1 MVIFDFVRRLVIIR
15 FMLVV
20 FMFWQLFFGD
30 IVMDGG
36 ILVIGEF
43 VGVEGVVGVDFW
55 GEEGI

>member
-55 GEEGI
+55 GERGI